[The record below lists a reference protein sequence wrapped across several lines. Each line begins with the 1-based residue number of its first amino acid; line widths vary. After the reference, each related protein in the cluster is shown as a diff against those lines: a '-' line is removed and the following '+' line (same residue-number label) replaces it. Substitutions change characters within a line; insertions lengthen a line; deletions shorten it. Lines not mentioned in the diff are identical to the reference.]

1 MRTLSNR
8 DSRGNISF
16 DHIHKKR
23 SFQSLHVSC
32 DYDSTKI
39 YGHLS
44 FNLSFV
50 HDHWPKIRALIYFFL
65 FGHDHSTK
73 VRGHSYSLINYFL
86 NCANISFAVVPLYFV
101 RYIHTLIFRTLY
113 SWKCC
118 FYILYAI
125 SMAIWSL
132 FR

>member
-50 HDHWPKIRALIYFFL
+50 HDHLTLIYFFL

-101 RYIHTLIFRTLY
+101 RYIPYPYISYTIFMEVLLLY
-113 SWKCC
+113 
-118 FYILYAI
+118 FVRYIHGHMKSFPI
-125 SMAIWSL
+125 VTT
-132 FR
+132 